1 MAIVSEHV
9 FINQTFMTKK
19 LLSLVFI
26 FFSAVA
32 STQVVGTITNASNEP
47 LPFVNILIENTYKG
61 TTSNDDGYYELNI
74 SKPNTYT
81 IVYSYLGYKAV
92 KKTVTINKFPYEI
105 NISLDAES
113 VSLGEVVINSEDNPA
128 NSIMRQVIAK
138 RKENLEKINSYKA
151 DFYSR
156 GLIKIEDA
164 PEKILGQEV
173 GDLGGG
179 LDSTRTGIIYLSETI
194 SKIQYLRPDKLKEK
208 ITASKV
214 SGNSSGFSFNNA
226 IDVDYNFYNNTVEF
240 GNEIIS
246 PLANNAFSYYRYK
259 LEGVFY
265 DDRGNL
271 INKINVIPKRENDPV
286 FSGNIYIVEDQWTL
300 YALELD
306 ITGVQARI
314 PAADILSLKQTFS
327 FSEED
332 NIWALIS
339 QSLDFKY
346 GIFGIKGDGRFTAV
360 YSNYEFNQ
368 PLTRKDFGREI
379 VAFADQA
386 NKKDSLFWNTIRPV
400 PLTLEERTDYIKK
413 DSIQLVKESKPYL
426 DSIDRE
432 QNTFKVLG
440 ILGYTYQD
448 SQKDIRLGFD
458 IPISQVSFNTVQGY
472 TVNADVFFT
481 KDYDD
486 FNRFFTANA
495 NVEYG
500 FSDDRLR
507 ATGSLTYKFNNTS
520 RRFLTLS
527 GGVQVEQFNSSKPI
541 TEIEN
546 SIATLFF
553 EENYMKLYER
563 LFMQINYSEEL
574 FNGLH
579 LFTGVSYEN
588 RNALVNTSDQTFYP
602 KRNKVYFSNNPLDPT
617 STVAPFQNHN
627 IVKLNVSAR
636 INFDQEYL
644 SYPDRKVNISN
655 EKFPTLVLGYEKG
668 LGATNSNYNFD
679 QIKARLSQSLNVADK
694 GRFSYNLRAGKF
706 FNADDIAFMDF
717 QHFNGNQI
725 NVSRKGNYTDVFN
738 NLGYYDL
745 STNNS
750 YLEMHAEHDF
760 NGYILGKIPLLNKL
774 NFNLII
780 GAHNLSIPDRSPYQ
794 EYTIGLDNIGW
805 GKWRF
810 LRFDYIR
817 SYQSGFQSDAIL
829 FGLKF
834 F

>member
-1 MAIVSEHV
+1 VSQYLI
-9 FINQTFMTKK
+9 INQTLMSKK
-19 LLSLVFI
+19 ILKLFI
-26 FFSAVA
+26 IIFSTVA
-32 STQVVGTITNASNEP
+32 SAQVVGTITDTNNEA

-74 SKPNTYT
+74 SEPKTYT

-92 KKTVTINKFPYEI
+92 KKKVSIEKFPFEI
-105 NISLDAES
+105 NISLEEES

-128 NSIMRQVIAK
+128 DIIMRQVIAK
-138 RKENLEKINSYKA
+138 RKENLKKINTFKA

-156 GLIKIEDA
+156 GLIKIKDA

-226 IDVDYNFYNNTVEF
+226 IDVDYNFYNNTIEF

-246 PLANNAFSYYRYK
+246 PLANNAFGYYRYK

-265 DDRGNL
+265 DAKGNL
-271 INKINVIPKRENDPV
+271 INKINVIPKRKNDPV
-286 FSGNIYIVEDQWTL
+286 FAGNIYIVEDQWTI

-314 PAADILSLKQTFS
+314 PAVDLLSLKQTFS
-327 FSEED
+327 YSED
-332 NIWALIS
+332 KDVWALIS

-360 YSNYEFNQ
+360 YSNYEFNE
-368 PLTRKDFGREI
+368 PLTKKDFGREI
-379 VAFADQA
+379 VAFEDQA
-386 NKKDSLFWNTIRPV
+386 NKKDSLFWNKIRPV

-413 DSIQLVKESKPYL
+413 DSIQILKESKPYL
-426 DSIDRE
+426 DSID
-432 QNTFKVLG
+432 QVKNKFKLLDV
-440 ILGYTYQD
+440 LGYTYQD

-458 IPISQVSFNTVQGY
+458 IPLTDIQFNTVQGY
-472 TVNADVFFT
+472 NAKANVFFT

-486 FNRFFTANA
+486 FKRFFRANA
-495 NVEYG
+495 SLQYG
-500 FSDDRLR
+500 SSDKRLR

-520 RRFLTLS
+520 KRFLTLS
-527 GGVQVEQFNSSKPI
+527 GGVSAEQFNPSEPI
-541 TEIEN
+541 TPFIN
-546 SIATLFF
+546 SVSTLFF
-553 EENYMKLYER
+553 EDNYMKLYDKSYIQ
-563 LFMQINYSEEL
+563 LNYSEEL
-574 FNGLH
+574 FNGFRLYSSLGYERRKA
-579 LFTGVSYEN
+579 LF
-588 RNALVNTSDQTFYP
+588 NTTDQSWFP
-602 KRNKVYFSNNPLDPT
+602 KASKEYTSNNPLDEADYGI
-617 STVAPFQNHN
+617 APFKTHN
-627 IVKLNVSAR
+627 ILKANVTTQ
-636 INFDQEYL
+636 INFGQEYL
-644 SYPDRKVNISN
+644 SYPDSKFNIGN
-655 EKFPTLVLGYEKG
+655 DAYPTLVLSYEKG
-668 LGATNSNYNFD
+668 FGATNSDYNFD
-679 QIKARLSQSLNVADK
+679 QIKARLYQSFNIADK

-706 FNADDIAFMDF
+706 FNADDIAFMDY
-717 QHFNGNQI
+717 QHFNGNQTHI
-725 NVSRKGNYTDVFN
+725 STEGNYTNVFN
-738 NLGYYDL
+738 NLGYYAG
-745 STNNS
+745 STNNA
-750 YLEMHAEHDF
+750 YLEAHTEHDF
-760 NGYILGKIPLLNKL
+760 NGFLLGKVPLLNKL
-774 NFNLII
+774 NFNLVV
-780 GAHNLSIPDRSPYQ
+780 GAHLLTIPGFKPYQ
-794 EYTIGLDNIGW
+794 EYTVGIDNIGW

-810 LRFDYIR
+810 LRLDYIR